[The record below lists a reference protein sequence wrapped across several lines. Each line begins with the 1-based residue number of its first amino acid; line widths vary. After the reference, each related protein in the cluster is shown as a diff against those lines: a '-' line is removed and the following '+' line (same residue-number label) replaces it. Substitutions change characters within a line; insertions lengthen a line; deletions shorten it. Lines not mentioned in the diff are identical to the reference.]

1 MNANQ
6 DITLWV
12 GALRYYLGRQT
23 YAVTDFCNLL
33 IQEWGNISYASK
45 TIIER
50 DVEAEFKR
58 YDEWLKY
65 DTDWQSPLG
74 GTCDVKA
81 WESVRKLWAQN

>member
-1 MNANQ
+1 MNNNQ

-33 IQEWGNISYASK
+33 VQEWTDISDAAK
-45 TIIER
+45 TIIKR

-65 DTDWQSPLG
+65 PTDLVSPLG
-74 GTCDVKA
+74 DSCDVKA
-81 WESVRKLWAQN
+81 WQRVRELWAQT